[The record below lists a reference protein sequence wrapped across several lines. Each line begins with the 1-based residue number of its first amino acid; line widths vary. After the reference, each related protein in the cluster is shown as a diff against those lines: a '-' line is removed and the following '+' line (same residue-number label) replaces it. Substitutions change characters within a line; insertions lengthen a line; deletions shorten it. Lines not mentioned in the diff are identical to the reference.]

1 MADLILH
8 PNATPVY
15 SFLSMLQA
23 QPPAEAPHPL
33 KVLDCGGGPLPPLTL
48 FRQHGYEAWGVDCS
62 AEQLERARQFC
73 VQHQVEVNLRLGDM
87 RALPFEDESFD
98 ALYEHFSMCHLSKAD
113 TAAALSEMRRVLK
126 PRGLAFVGVI
136 STGTWPQSLFGEERA
151 PGEFYGEEGGL
162 QNVLHSMFTDEEA
175 QRLVQGVGDHRPG
188 KACALSARGGRADL
202 PGRMDGAAIRSAG
215 RIHPGCLARGLS
227 AAGGR
232 IPIHSPLLLSAEN
245 LVHFTAGPIL
255 WRGPGRVCGSAPPAW
270 RSDCARGS

>member
-33 KVLDCGGGPLPPLTL
+33 KVLDCGAGGPLPPLTL

-151 PGEFYGEEGGL
+151 PGEFYGEEGGQ

-175 QRLVQGVGDHRPG
+175 QRLVQGWEIIVQEKHVRY
-188 KACALSARGGRADL
+188 LRE
-202 PGRMDGAAIRSAG
+202 
-215 RIHPGCLARGLS
+215 
-227 AAGGR
+227 AAGQTSLDEWMELQSEAREGYT
-232 IPIHSPLLLSAEN
+232 PD
-245 LVHFTAGPIL
+245 
-255 WRGPGRVCGSAPPAW
+255 AW
-270 RSDCARGS
+270 RAAYPQRVAAFQYTHLYFYLRKI